1 MNIVFV
7 STLFPPRYYGG
18 AEILTQIIAEALVKK
33 GHRVTVYTSGKNS
46 VYKKGNVVIKQIREL
61 VPSSPLRSTLTGI
74 YKKRLRRRLL
84 NEQEFIS
91 ADIVH
96 AVDMASISDLAG
108 WWKIKDKL
116 VVTIQ
121 DYGLVCPAG
130 DLLCHGVVCPNYCHK
145 GKGFVCLNGS
155 IKRASYR
162 IRRRIHDA
170 VLKNLR
176 YVICVSNFVAN
187 EVRKVS
193 PNATMKVIGNCVSDT
208 WFSKRKPV
216 QKDIDLLYVG
226 RLEKYK
232 GIDTLLLAIAE
243 MNTHRHVRAV
253 FVGGGSV
260 NEYIFM
266 AHTLGLTE
274 RVSFI
279 GVVPYG
285 NIASFYRR
293 AKIVL
298 SPSLWPEP
306 CGRTIVEAMAVGCP
320 VVATSAGGTP
330 ETMIDGKHGILVAPN
345 QPHEIADACI
355 KLLENTQMRM
365 NMGKLAKIY
374 AKKKYTIHNILRQ
387 YESFYDLIIHSK

>member
-18 AEILTQIIAEALVKK
+18 AEILTQIVAHELAKK
-33 GHRVTVYTSGKNS
+33 GHRVTVYTSGKNN
-46 VYKKGNVVIKQIREL
+46 VYKKGNIVIKQIPEL
-61 VPSSPLRSTLTGI
+61 IPSSPLRTTLTGI
-74 YKKRLRRRLL
+74 YKKRLRQRLV
-84 NEQEFIS
+84 NEQEFVS

-108 WWKIKDKL
+108 WEIIQDKF

-130 DLLCHGVVCPNYCHK
+130 DLLCHGRVCPNYCHK
-145 GKGFVCLNGS
+145 GKGFICLNGS

-170 VLKNLR
+170 VLKKLR
-176 YVICVSNFVAN
+176 FVICVSNFVAH
-187 EVRKVS
+187 EVKKIIPDV
-193 PNATMKVIGNCVSDT
+193 TMKVIGNCVSDT
-208 WFSKRKPV
+208 WFLKRKPV
-216 QKDIDLLYVG
+216 QKDIDLLCVG

-232 GIDTLLLAIAE
+232 GIDTLLLAIAQ
-243 MNTHRHVRAV
+243 MGTKKRVRAV
-253 FVGGGSV
+253 FVGGGFV
-260 NEYIFM
+260 NKYSDM
-266 AHTLGLTE
+266 ANTLGITE
-274 RVSFI
+274 QVSFV
-279 GVVPYG
+279 GVVPYDK
-285 NIASFYRR
+285 IISFYRR

-306 CGRTIVEAMAVGCP
+306 CGRTIVEAMAVGSP

-330 ETMIDGKHGILVAPN
+330 ETMIDGQHGMLVAPN

-355 KLLENTQMRM
+355 ELLEHIQMRM
-365 NMGKLAKIY
+365 KMGKRAKMY
-374 AKKKYTIHNILRQ
+374 AEKKYTTQNIVKQ
-387 YESFYDLIIHSK
+387 YELFYDLIIHSK